1 MKTEIEPA
9 DREAANKRR
18 SNPTPDMNCKYGAP
32 MGRPERNQDCVGK
45 VSLRRIPLDGGGYD
59 SGGAYWGLGAAL
71 YWAGD
76 ESGALDIFFRAT
88 SREAAKAHVTGLWPD
103 ATFYR

>member
-32 MGRPERNQDCVGK
+32 LGRPERNQDCVGK
-45 VSLRRIPLDGGGYD
+45 VSLRRIPLIQGYD
-59 SGGAYWGLGAAL
+59 RGGAYWGSGQPL

-76 ESGALDIFFRAT
+76 ESGALDLFFRA
-88 SREAAKAHVTGLWPD
+88 SDRKAAKAHIVALWSD
-103 ATFYR
+103 AKFYR